1 LTCTPLRS
9 TLSYG
14 PASTMML
21 SPDAITCAGTGFRL
35 GRLRI
40 QPVVSAVAGIESWA
54 GRRSLFSAM
63 VFISH
68 LPATSASEI
77 GAGGG
82 GGAGATAAV
91 VSAAGGLAGLGHPAP
106 PGIGAHK

>member
-1 LTCTPLRS
+1 
-9 TLSYG
+9 
-14 PASTMML
+14 MML

-40 QPVVSAVAGIESWA
+40 QPLVSAVAVLESWT
-54 GRRSLFSAM
+54 RTLSLFSAM

-68 LPATSASEI
+68 LPTTSASES

-91 VSAAGGLAGLGHPAP
+91 VSAAGGLAGLGDPPALGIVHTQARRRDQAP
-106 PGIGAHK
+106 PV